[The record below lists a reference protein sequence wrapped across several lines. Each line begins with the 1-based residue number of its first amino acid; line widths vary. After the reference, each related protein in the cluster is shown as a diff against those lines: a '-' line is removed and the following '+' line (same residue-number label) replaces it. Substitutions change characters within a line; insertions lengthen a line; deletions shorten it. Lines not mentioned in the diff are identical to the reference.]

1 MVRSAINRA
10 MRERTLMTHAPTLST
25 GSAAAAHGHVAER
38 GSDGFVR
45 KMGRE
50 FLLAIYGA
58 LRTVKMYP
66 PDNPVV
72 QKTMQE
78 VVRLSNELLR
88 NEREV
93 ELRVSGEFIFVNATR
108 LRLDLDNY
116 ASFSR
121 IICRCSGAG
130 VGLCRM
136 RERVRR
142 RDWLVFLSL
151 LQNAGRG
158 RHRRSGSMRSARSSP
173 RRKVTA
179 FELGPPHECR

>member
-1 MVRSAINRA
+1 MTTSA
-10 MRERTLMTHAPTLST
+10 TLST
-25 GSAAAAHGHVAER
+25 TATQLSPRGVAER

-93 ELRVSGEFIFVNATR
+93 ELRVSGEFIFINATR
-108 LRLDLDNY
+108 LRLDLENY

-121 IICRCSGAG
+121 IISAFKDAG
-130 VGLCRM
+130 VGLCRIHDASG
-136 RERVRR
+136 V
-142 RDWLVFLSL
+142 RDWVVFLTL
-151 LQNAGRG
+151 LQNA
-158 RHRRSGSMRSARSSP
+158 A
-173 RRKVTA
+173 V
-179 FELGPPHECR
+179 